1 MRESRTTMSSG
12 TNSRSI
18 IFFGNERLVSG
29 LTGTDTPVLKA
40 LIAAGYD
47 IKAVV
52 ANDAGTKS
60 RKQKVLEVAELAK
73 ANNIP
78 VHTPHRP
85 MDIYDELAAYNADA
99 GVLVA
104 YGRIVP
110 QKLIDLFPFGIINIH
125 PSLLPKYR
133 GPSPIESAIANGDV
147 STGVSIM
154 ALSAKMDAGPVYHQV
169 EYHLPQYET
178 APDLSQK
185 LASLAATELIAALP
199 NIFNRTLLATE
210 QDESGSTYCQLIT
223 KQDARLSPHTQTAEQ
238 AERLVRAYKAFPRAR
253 LTVAGHD
260 LILVTAH
267 IAEQSNGPLDVEFSG
282 GTFLCIDELVAPSGK
297 TMSAEAFAKGYLNI

>member
-1 MRESRTTMSSG
+1 MSSG
-12 TNSRSI
+12 SKTKRI

-29 LTGTDTPVLKA
+29 LDHTETPVLQG
-40 LIAAGYD
+40 LIDAGYD
-47 IKAVV
+47 VCAVV
-52 ANDAGTKS
+52 ANDSGTKS
-60 RKQKVLEVAELAK
+60 RKQKTLEVAELAQ

-78 VHTPHRP
+78 VHLPARP
-85 MDIYDELAAYNADA
+85 MDIYDELAAYQADA

-133 GPSPIESAIANGDV
+133 GPSPIESAIANGDE

-169 EYHLPQYET
+169 EYHLPNYEA
-178 APDLSQK
+178 APHLSQK
-185 LASLAATELIAALP
+185 LAGLAATELIATLP
-199 NIFNRTLLATE
+199 RIFSGELTPVP
-210 QDESGSTYCQLIT
+210 QDESKATYCQLIS
-223 KQDARLSPHTQTAEQ
+223 KDDARLNPSTQTAEQ

-253 LTVAGHD
+253 ITVAGHD
-260 LILVTAH
+260 LIILEAAVVGSASS
-267 IAEQSNGPLDVEFSG
+267 ALDIPFAD
-282 GTFLCIDELVAPSGK
+282 GTYLSVMRLIAPSGK
-297 TMSAEAFAKGYLNI
+297 TMDSDQFQKGYLNT

>member
-1 MRESRTTMSSG
+1 MSRK
-12 TNSRSI
+12 I

-29 LTGTDTPVLKA
+29 LDHTETPVLKS
-40 LIAAGYD
+40 LIDAGYD

-60 RKQKVLEVAELAK
+60 RKQKVLEVAELAV

-85 MDIYDELAAYNADA
+85 MDIYDELAAYGADA

-133 GPSPIESAIANGDV
+133 GPSPIESAIANGDE

-154 ALSAKMDAGPVYHQV
+154 ALSKEMDAGPVYHQV
-169 EYHLPQYET
+169 EYNLPLYET
-178 APDLSQK
+178 APHLSQK
-185 LASLAATELIAALP
+185 LAGLAASELIATLP
-199 NIFNRTLLATE
+199 KIFDGSLTPVA
-210 QDESGSTYCQLIT
+210 QDESQATYCQLIS
-223 KQDARLSPHTQTAEQ
+223 KDDARLKPETQTAEQ
-238 AERLVRAYKAFPRAR
+238 AERLVRAYKAYPRAR
-253 LTVAGHD
+253 LNAAGHEVI
-260 LILVTAH
+260 ILEAHTTIDQVTA
-267 IAEQSNGPLDVEFSG
+267 LDVPFKDGSY
-282 GTFLCIDELVAPSGK
+282 LAIDRLIAPSGK
-297 TMSAEAFAKGYLNI
+297 TMDASAFIKGYLNA

>member
-1 MRESRTTMSSG
+1 MSRK
-12 TNSRSI
+12 I

-29 LTGTDTPVLKA
+29 LDHTETPVLKS
-40 LIAAGYD
+40 LIDAGYD

-60 RKQKVLEVAELAK
+60 RKQKVLEVAELAV

-85 MDIYDELAAYNADA
+85 MDIYDELASYGADA

-133 GPSPIESAIANGDV
+133 GPSPIESAIANGDE

-154 ALSAKMDAGPVYHQV
+154 ALSKEMDAGPVYHQV
-169 EYHLPQYET
+169 EYNLPLYET
-178 APDLSQK
+178 APHLSQK
-185 LASLAATELIAALP
+185 LAGLAASELIATLP
-199 NIFNRTLLATE
+199 KIFDGSLTPVA
-210 QDESGSTYCQLIT
+210 QDESQATYCQLIS
-223 KQDARLSPHTQTAEQ
+223 KDDARLKPETQTAEQ
-238 AERLVRAYKAFPRAR
+238 AERLVRAYKAYPRAR
-253 LTVAGHD
+253 LNAAGHEVI
-260 LILVTAH
+260 ILEAHTTIDQVTA
-267 IAEQSNGPLDVEFSG
+267 LDVPFKDGSY
-282 GTFLCIDELVAPSGK
+282 LAIDRLIAPSGK
-297 TMSAEAFAKGYLNI
+297 TMDASAFIKGYLNA

>member
-1 MRESRTTMSSG
+1 MSRK
-12 TNSRSI
+12 I

-29 LTGTDTPVLKA
+29 LDHTETPVLTS
-40 LIAAGYD
+40 LIEAGYD

-60 RKQKVLEVAELAK
+60 RKQKVLEVAEVAA

-85 MDIYDELAAYNADA
+85 MDIYDELAAYGADA

-133 GPSPIESAIANGDV
+133 GPSPIESAIANGDE

-169 EYHLPQYET
+169 EYHLPLYEA
-178 APDLSQK
+178 APHLSQK
-185 LASLAATELIAALP
+185 LAGLAASELIASLP
-199 NIFNRTLLATE
+199 KIFDGSLAPVP
-210 QDESGSTYCQLIT
+210 QDESQATYCQLIS
-223 KQDARLSPHTQTAEQ
+223 KDDAQLKPESQTAEQ
-238 AERLVRAYKAFPRAR
+238 AERLVRAYKAYPRAR
-253 LTVAGHD
+253 LNVAGHD
-260 LILVTAH
+260 LILLEAHVTAD
-267 IAEQSNGPLDVEFSG
+267 QTSSLDVAFADG
-282 GTFLCIDELVAPSGK
+282 AYLAIDRLVAPSGK
-297 TMSAEAFAKGYLNI
+297 TMDGAAFAKGYLNA

>member
-1 MRESRTTMSSG
+1 MSSG
-12 TNSRSI
+12 RKI

-29 LTGTDTPVLKA
+29 LSSTDTPVLRS
-40 LIAAGYD
+40 LIEAGYNVV
-47 IKAVV
+47 AVV

-60 RKQKVLEVAELAK
+60 RKTKPLEVAELAA

-85 MDIYDELAAYNADA
+85 MDVYDELAAYGGDA

-133 GPSPIESAIANGDV
+133 GPSPIESAIANGDE

-154 ALSAKMDAGPVYHQV
+154 SLSREMDAGPVYHQV
-169 EYHLPQYET
+169 EFNLPQYET
-178 APDLSQK
+178 APHLSQK
-185 LASLAATELIAALP
+185 LAALAASELIATLP
-199 NIFNRTLLATE
+199 KIFDGSLKPIK
-210 QDESGSTYCQLIT
+210 QDESKATYCRLIG
-223 KQDARLSPHTQTAEQ
+223 KQDARLNPETQTAEQ

-253 LTVAGHD
+253 LHVAGHE
-260 LILVTAH
+260 LIVLDAH
-267 IAEQSNGPLDVEFSG
+267 VHEQPSGPLDIQFSDG
-282 GTFLCIDELVAPSGK
+282 NYLCLDEIIAPSGK
-297 TMSAEAFAKGYLNI
+297 TMTSDAFIKGYLK

>member
-1 MRESRTTMSSG
+1 MSSG
-12 TNSRSI
+12 TNSRSL

-29 LTGTDTPVLKA
+29 LVSTDTPVLKS
-40 LIAAGYD
+40 LIDAGYH

-60 RKQKVLEVAELAK
+60 RKQKILEVAELAEE
-73 ANNIP
+73 NNIP

-85 MDIYDELAAYNADA
+85 MNMYDELAAYGADA
-99 GVLVA
+99 GILVA

-125 PSLLPKYR
+125 PSLLPAYR
-133 GPSPIESAIANGDV
+133 GPSPIESAIANGDA

-154 ALSAKMDAGPVYHQV
+154 ALTAKMDAGPVYHQV

-178 APDLSQK
+178 APHLSQK
-185 LASLAATELIAALP
+185 LGGLAATELIAALP
-199 NIFNRTLLATE
+199 KIFDGSLIPAP
-210 QDESGSTYCQLIT
+210 QDESKATYCQLIS
-223 KQDARLSPHTQTAEQ
+223 KQDARLDPTTHTAEQ

-253 LTVAGHD
+253 LSVAGHE
-260 LILVTAH
+260 LIVLRAH
-267 IAEQSNGPLDVEFSG
+267 IAEVSRSALDIAFSDG
-282 GTFLCIDELVAPSGK
+282 NFLCLDELIAPSGK
-297 TMSAEAFAKGYLNI
+297 TMTADAFIKGYLNK